1 MVSTKNLIAF
11 ALIAILSLSAIFNP
25 YTNIYIGQLKNDSIF
40 VSKQE
45 GELYDLILK
54 AAEYYQIEP
63 QNAKIDRVWKA
74 MPGYNGVKVDIEA
87 SYQNMKKDKKYD
99 EKKLVF
105 VQIPPKV
112 HLSDLSPSPIYRG
125 HPDKPMVSFLIN
137 VAWGNEYIPS
147 MLATLKK
154 NKVHATFFLEGR
166 WAKEN
171 PDLTKMIADGGHEIG
186 NHSYSHPN
194 MQLINE
200 SQTREELLKTNEII
214 EAITG
219 NKVTW
224 FGPPAGAFRKE
235 TIDIAHSLKLKT
247 VMWTVDTIDWQ
258 KPPKDVLIQRV
269 TSKVH
274 PGAMILMHP
283 TKPTDQA
290 LQSLI
295 TEIKSRNLR
304 IGTVSKLMDEER
316 IIKLNGPQNM
326 ERERRNQ

>member
-1 MVSTKNLIAF
+1 MFSSKNLIAIV
-11 ALIAILSLSAIFNP
+11 LIAILSLSAIFNP
-25 YTNIYIGQLKNDSIF
+25 YTNQYVKQLQSNSIF
-40 VSKQE
+40 VSKHQ
-45 GELYDLILK
+45 GELYDLIIK
-54 AAEYYQIEP
+54 AADYYQIEP

-74 MPGYNGVKVDIEA
+74 MPGYNGIKVDIEA
-87 SYQNMKKDKKYD
+87 SYQKMKKDNKYD

-105 VQIPPKV
+105 IQIPPDV
-112 HLSDLSPSPIYRG
+112 HLSDLPPSPIYRG
-125 HPDKPMVSFLIN
+125 NPEKPMVSFLIN

-171 PDLTKMIADGGHEIG
+171 PELTKMIADGGHEIG

-194 MQLINE
+194 MQVLSAVE
-200 SQTREELLKTNEII
+200 TRQELSKTNEII
-214 EAITG
+214 EATTG
-219 NKVTW
+219 KKVIW

-235 TIDIAHSLKLKT
+235 TIDIAHSLNLRT

-258 KPPKDVLIQRV
+258 KPSTNVLIQRV

-283 TKPTDQA
+283 TEPTDKA
-290 LQSLI
+290 LQTLI
-295 TEIKSRNLR
+295 SEIKSRNLR
-304 IGTVSKLMDEER
+304 FGTVSKLMDEER
-316 IIKLNGPQNM
+316 IIKLYGQQNM
-326 ERERRNQ
+326 EQERNNP